1 MAIFDK
7 DNNRLPPTTIQ
18 KPPPHEEEVI
28 SEKEEKEPLKRQDL
42 GYFYDKILENT
53 THILQPQAYC
63 FYSFI
68 LGFLSFHRMV
78 FSVKLNKIARP
89 GRK

>member
-28 SEKEEKEPLKRQDL
+28 PHEEEVIPPEEEVIPHEEEEKEPLKQQDL
-42 GYFYDKILENT
+42 GYFYDKILEKNE
-53 THILQPQAYC
+53 
-63 FYSFI
+63 
-68 LGFLSFHRMV
+68 
-78 FSVKLNKIARP
+78 KI
-89 GRK
+89 KELKELL